1 MSGLDGG
8 PGVLERT
15 HGKSLKKIQKS
26 VEKLSNSLSNR
37 SRRDCEEL
45 RKDTDGF
52 VLDFSLWFPPPPRT
66 ESCPPPRFSFFKA
79 PLTQLTVNRQNNRM
93 TTHFRSGPAFGL
105 SAEVKSKVG
114 LQFLYRPEVYLQN
127 IDTLWREHSQ
137 LR

>member
-1 MSGLDGG
+1 M
-8 PGVLERT
+8 V
-15 HGKSLKKIQKS
+15 
-26 VEKLSNSLSNR
+26 
-37 SRRDCEEL
+37 
-45 RKDTDGF
+45 
-52 VLDFSLWFPPPPRT
+52 PPPASDR
-66 ESCPPPRFSFFKA
+66 ELPPPALLLFKA